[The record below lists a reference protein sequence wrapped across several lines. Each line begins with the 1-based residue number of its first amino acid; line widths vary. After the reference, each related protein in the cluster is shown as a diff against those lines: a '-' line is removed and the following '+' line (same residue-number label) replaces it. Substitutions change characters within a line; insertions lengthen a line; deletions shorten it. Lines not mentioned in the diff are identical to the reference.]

1 LASLGRSP
9 HKRGSGKRR
18 NSEELAKTS
27 FENVIRRKQSSINR
41 IRPKSFQAPETPKA
55 TSFFY
60 LANRYASLDLDPKIK
75 PACSLPSLVGDQVKL
90 SPDDDRPF
98 LDPIPRRN
106 KSRSLIGQATPL
118 GMFPE
123 RNCIS
128 LKDLTV
134 ADSSWLRHR
143 HRMFESTD
151 DISKESHHQKHH
163 YQSPTASSSSIGS
176 SALNDITSKPLPP
189 EPGDSNLEDNRP
201 KLAPKPLL
209 HTLGPNSMMS
219 QLLAGKNMHLT
230 RPPLISQKP
239 VVPPRSSSKNN
250 VSKKL
255 IEDQRSRQTPS
266 LLSEHYRCAIPF
278 GRLRHHTSFESINE
292 ESEQA
297 STPKDEVAKL
307 PGSDY
312 DHRRSRSEPHERILQ
327 SDRSR
332 LTFPSRQS
340 NELTVDL
347 ATEAE
352 NSCVESNSPTESDLP
367 IQMAYDEK
375 VRTLTYNSR
384 ASSLQSLTSIASSTR
399 STASSKHEQA
409 NLRRAVMNVHG
420 QGTNDLS
427 YEVNALL
434 YEIRPRNKHGLC
446 YGILEDSTQGW
457 YPAESVE
464 PYYTDQQF

>member
-1 LASLGRSP
+1 M
-9 HKRGSGKRR
+9 
-18 NSEELAKTS
+18 
-27 FENVIRRKQSSINR
+27 IRREQGSINR
-41 IRPKSFQAPETPKA
+41 IRPKSFQAPETPKT
-55 TSFFY
+55 TSFFH
-60 LANRYASLDLDPKIK
+60 LANRYAIDPKIK

-98 LDPIPRRN
+98 LDPIPRRT
-106 KSRSLIGQATPL
+106 KSRSLIGNATPL

-128 LKDLTV
+128 LKDLTD
-134 ADSSWLRHR
+134 ADSNWLRQR
-143 HRMFESTD
+143 HRIIGSYD
-151 DISKESHHQKHH
+151 DISKADCRHQKHH

-176 SALNDITSKPLPP
+176 VSNDITSKPLPP
-189 EPGDSNLEDNRP
+189 EPGESKLEENRTM
-201 KLAPKPLL
+201 APKPLL
-209 HTLGPNSMMS
+209 HSLGPNSMMS
-219 QLLAGKNMHLT
+219 QLLASKNMHMT

-255 IEDQRSRQTPS
+255 IEDQRSRQTPG
-266 LLSEHYRCAIPF
+266 LLSEHYRSAIPF
-278 GRLRHHTSFESINE
+278 GRLRPHHTSFESINE

-297 STPKDEVAKL
+297 STPKDETAKL
-307 PGSDY
+307 PSSDF

-327 SDRSR
+327 NDRSCR
-332 LTFPSRQS
+332 TLAPRQMS
-340 NELTVDL
+340 ESELTDDL
-347 ATEAE
+347 ASEEAAPCE
-352 NSCVESNSPTESDLP
+352 LSDSSPESNLP
-367 IQMAYDEK
+367 VQMAYDEK

-399 STASSKHEQA
+399 STTSSKHEQA

-420 QGTNDLS
+420 QGMNDLS
-427 YEVNALL
+427 YKVDALL
-434 YEIRPRNKHGLC
+434 YEIRPKNKHGLC

-464 PYYTDQQF
+464 PYFADQQF